1 MDKTTSDVAP
11 QTSNVK
17 EEMGLKWIKQ
27 PATLPRK
34 HPTLV
39 SALLFVMC
47 NKEFSRHIAL
57 IRHQHVHS
65 AENPYVCDVCSVKRT
80 GL

>member
-1 MDKTTSDVAP
+1 MDKTTSDIAP

-34 HPTLV
+34 HPTL
-39 SALLFVMC
+39 
-47 NKEFSRHIAL
+47 R
-57 IRHQHVHS
+57 
-65 AENPYVCDVCSVKRT
+65 KRW
-80 GL
+80 G